1 MKLMD
6 YKRPL
11 AEYGEIIPAI
21 ICDSLVEGG
30 SEDLTEE
37 NWDF

>member
-11 AEYGEIIPAI
+11 AEYGVIIPAI